1 MAWPGYLLVAAAAIS
16 WGAQSAIAK
25 LLLTSGSSPAALV
38 SARTAT
44 AFLLMAAALGLA
56 DRRLLRTRPRELG
69 HLALLGIV
77 GMALS
82 QYGYYAALTRV
93 PVATALLII
102 YTSPLFV
109 LAGAALWDREP
120 LRPGDVIA
128 AIVTLAGAGLVVRA
142 HGAGSLGFHA
152 VGVMA
157 AILSALT
164 FAFYSLWARR
174 MAPRVSPWTG
184 LTYSLGSAALFWI
197 PVAPPWTFLSA
208 EHPPRMWLSFA
219 VVVVFGTLVPFGLYL
234 AGLRWISAAHA
245 NITSTIE
252 PVVAAAGAYVVLG
265 EALAWP
271 QLLGGLLV
279 LSGVGALQIR
289 PRGGAPTPA

>member
-77 GMALS
+77 GMAVS
-82 QYGYYAALTRV
+82 QYGYYAALTRI

-109 LAGAALWDREP
+109 LAASVLWDREP

-128 AIVTLAGAGLVVRA
+128 AVVTLAGTGLVVRA
-142 HGAGSLGFHA
+142 HGTGSLGFHA

-184 LTYSLGSAALFWI
+184 LTYSLGCAAVFWI
-197 PVAPPWTFLSA
+197 PVAPPWAFLSA
-208 EHPPRMWLSFA
+208 EHAPRMWLSFA

-271 QLLGGLLV
+271 QLVGGLLV
-279 LSGVGALQIR
+279 LSGVGALQVR

>member
-1 MAWPGYLLVAAAAIS
+1 VAWPGYLLVAAAAIS

-82 QYGYYAALTRV
+82 QYGYYAALTRI
-93 PVATALLII
+93 PVATTLLII

-109 LAGAALWDREP
+109 LAGSALWDREP
-120 LRPGDVIA
+120 LRTGDVIA
-128 AIVTLAGAGLVVRA
+128 AVVTLAGAGLVVRA
-142 HGAGSLGFHA
+142 HSAGSLGFHA

-184 LTYSLGSAALFWI
+184 LTYSLGCAAVFWI

-265 EALAWP
+265 EALVWP
-271 QLLGGLLV
+271 QLVGGLLV
-279 LSGVGALQIR
+279 LSGVAALQVR

>member
-44 AFLLMAAALGLA
+44 AFLLMAATLGLA

-82 QYGYYAALTRV
+82 QYGYYAALTRI

-109 LAGAALWDREP
+109 LAASALWDREP

-128 AIVTLAGAGLVVRA
+128 AVVTLAGAGLVVRA

-184 LTYSLGSAALFWI
+184 LTYSLGCAAVVWI
-197 PVAPPWTFLSA
+197 PVAPPWIFLSA
-208 EHPPRMWLSFA
+208 EHSPRMWLSFA

-271 QLLGGLLV
+271 QLVGGLLV
-279 LSGVGALQIR
+279 LSGVGALQVR

>member
-1 MAWPGYLLVAAAAIS
+1 VAWPGYLLVAAAAIS

-82 QYGYYAALTRV
+82 QYGYYAALTRI

-109 LAGAALWDREP
+109 LAGSALWDREP
-120 LRPGDVIA
+120 LRAGDVIA
-128 AIVTLAGAGLVVRA
+128 AVVTLAGAGLVIRA

-157 AILSALT
+157 AFLSALT

-184 LTYSLGSAALFWI
+184 LTYSLGCAALFWI
-197 PVAPPWTFLSA
+197 PVAPPWAFLSA
-208 EHPPRMWLSFA
+208 EHPPRMWLAFA

-271 QLLGGLLV
+271 QLVGGLLV
-279 LSGVGALQIR
+279 LSGVAALQIR
-289 PRGGAPTPA
+289 PRGGAPTTA

>member
-1 MAWPGYLLVAAAAIS
+1 VAWPGYLLVAAAAIS

-82 QYGYYAALTRV
+82 QYGYYAALTRI
-93 PVATALLII
+93 PVATTLLII

-109 LAGAALWDREP
+109 LAGSALWDREP
-120 LRPGDVIA
+120 LRTGDVIA
-128 AIVTLAGAGLVVRA
+128 AVVTLAGAGLVVRA
-142 HGAGSLGFHA
+142 HSAGSLGFHA

-184 LTYSLGSAALFWI
+184 LTYSLGCAAVFWI

-208 EHPPRMWLSFA
+208 EHSPRMWLSFA

-265 EALAWP
+265 EALVWP
-271 QLLGGLLV
+271 QLVGGLLV
-279 LSGVGALQIR
+279 LSGVAALQVR

>member
-44 AFLLMAAALGLA
+44 AFLLMAAVLGLA

-82 QYGYYAALTRV
+82 QYGYYTALTRI

-109 LAGAALWDREP
+109 LAASALWDREP

-128 AIVTLAGAGLVVRA
+128 AVVTLAGAGLVVRA

-184 LTYSLGSAALFWI
+184 LTYSLGCAALFWI

-208 EHPPRMWLSFA
+208 EHPPRMWLAFA

-271 QLLGGLLV
+271 QLVGGLLV
-279 LSGVGALQIR
+279 LSGVGALQVR